1 MDALKQDVDKKLRK
15 KILRFNNNS
24 SMTKALEKATM
35 HRSRFKY
42 VYHKSGTNENWTRYK
57 KQWNFYVNLL

>member
-1 MDALKQDVDKKLRK
+1 
-15 KILRFNNNS
+15 
-24 SMTKALEKATM
+24 MTKALKKAIM

-42 VYHKSGTNENWTRYK
+42 VYHKSGTNEKWTRYK